1 METVVCVTS
10 VTAAGYIISTMTKEL
25 KEIPDGEIKPR
36 VKVTQLMISLLGIV
50 LWPMIFVLILN
61 TEWNSGIMTNCL
73 SMWLA
78 FLWVIILFMIDIYV
92 TASAPSYNIESA
104 QEQQKEVKNTFLAVV
119 STVFAFGVLL
129 GNIAKNGGR
138 SARSS
143 QICITGLILGLAF
156 AIPSFDT
163 SGDDY
168 HTYLSMSVTKTVCLW
183 AVGIFMSGIV
193 LEMHQL
199 SQVQKTV
206 QSSVQSSGISN

>member
-10 VTAAGYIISTMTKEL
+10 VTAAGYIISTMTNEL
-25 KEIPDGEIKPR
+25 KEIEESEIKPR

-61 TEWNSGIMTNCL
+61 TEWNSGITTTSF

-92 TASAPSYNIESA
+92 TANAPSYNIESA
-104 QEQQKEVKNTFLAVV
+104 EEQQKEVKNTFLAVV

-163 SGDDY
+163 SGEDY
-168 HTYLSMSVTKTVCLW
+168 YTYLSMSVTKTVCARRLLR
-183 AVGIFMSGIV
+183 AEKG
-193 LEMHQL
+193 LR
-199 SQVQKTV
+199 
-206 QSSVQSSGISN
+206 